1 MEIGA
6 RLARLCAGHAPD
18 QPPDEGCTVPL
29 TINDNET
36 LFGTRG
42 RSGTTGDSAPP
53 ALQHGE
59 GGSNGRPGQA
69 AEVSRT
75 GQGFAGDAG
84 DDFVFITLAAEGGS
98 GGVGGNGGW
107 GNFASNSVRSE
118 SGPTWDSTFN
128 SYGGNGNGGNGG
140 RGAGGAAGGAIL
152 SQLVF
157 DMLGVPGGSDVVAL
171 TLQGVGGSGGG
182 GGQGGFGRPSSGV
195 GTTVEQIGVPGNYYT
210 VYTET
215 TGAPGGI
222 SGLSGDGGRSARGL
236 VAFDEL
242 TFSGGTLSLSL
253 RGLAAGGDGAPG
265 GSSFSHAAGG
275 TVADGHHG
283 GDGSAA
289 GAAQA
294 RVANLIVTATGE
306 LDIDVTIAAAG
317 GRGGPGGWGSDPV
330 ARESFNSILTNG
342 VGTSALNHEYARAGN
357 GGDGGAGGAAVAAFT
372 GAAITGT
379 AQADWVRIDLRA
391 TGGEGGTGGRG
402 GRGVDDSIVVTG
414 DPGRVLYT
422 TTVNGTS
429 AGDDGTDGI
438 AGASTVRLTDNIIG
452 LGDGDDQLSLLLLA
466 DGSGARTIT
475 VARNLLDGGQGID
488 TLSIGNFFSEGQPDV
503 TFNVFAGT
511 FRVGAVG
518 SNAMAGFEEFVG
530 GRGDDHFID
539 GAGNQ
544 GYRGSFGADRFEF
557 VRGRDGNDTV
567 WGFDRF
573 EDTVV
578 LRGFGAPL
586 NDFADVLAA
595 ATQTQAGVRIQTS
608 PTSTVL
614 LAGVQRAELEAND
627 FLF

>member
-1 MEIGA
+1 MPLNII
-6 RLARLCAGHAPD
+6 D
-18 QPPDEGCTVPL
+18 QQ
-29 TINDNET
+29 T
-36 LFGTRG
+36 LFGTPGRRG
-42 RSGTTGDSAPP
+42 INGDSAPP
-53 ALQHGE
+53 EPQHGE

-69 AEVSRT
+69 AEISRT
-75 GQGFAGDAG
+75 GLTLLGDAG
-84 DDFVFITLAAEGGS
+84 DDLLQITLAAEGGF
-98 GGVGGNGGW
+98 GGGGGSGGW
-107 GNFASNSVRSE
+107 GSFATNTVRDE
-118 SGPTWDSTFN
+118 SGPTWSSTFN
-128 SYGGNGNGGNGG
+128 AYGGNGNGGNGG
-140 RGAGGAAGGAIL
+140 RGAGGSAGDAIL

-157 DMLGVPGGSDVVAL
+157 DLLGVRGGSDVVAL
-171 TLQGVGGSGGG
+171 TLQGVGGAGGS

-195 GTTVEQIGVPGNYYT
+195 GTSVDQIGVPGNYYT
-210 VYTET
+210 FYSET
-215 TGAPGGI
+215 TAAPGGL
-222 SGLSGDGGRSARGL
+222 SGLSGDGGRGARGL
-236 VAFDEL
+236 VAFDDV
-242 TFSGGTLSLSL
+242 TVSGETLSLSL
-253 RGLAAGGDGAPG
+253 RGLAAGGDGAAG

-275 TVADGHHG
+275 TVADGRSG
-283 GDGSAA
+283 GDGAAA

-294 RVANLIVTATGE
+294 RVANLIVTATGG
-306 LDIDVTIAAAG
+306 LDLDVTIAAAG
-317 GRGGPGGWGSDPV
+317 GWGGPGGWGSDPV
-330 ARESFNSILTNG
+330 AREISNTILTNG
-342 VGTSALNHEYARAGN
+342 NGSSYLTHDYARAGN

-372 GAAITGT
+372 GAAITGS

-414 DPGRVLYT
+414 DPGLVLYT
-422 TTVNGTS
+422 TTVNGTP
-429 AGDDGTDGI
+429 AGSDGTAGL
-438 AGASTVRLTDNIIG
+438 AGASTVRLTDNVIA
-452 LGDGDDQLSLLLLA
+452 LGDGDDLLDLLLLA

-511 FRVGAVG
+511 FRVGAAG
-518 SNAMAGFEEFVG
+518 GNAMAGFEEFVG

-567 WGFDRF
+567 WDFDRF
-573 EDTVV
+573 EDTIV

-608 PTSTVL
+608 PTSSVL